1 MLKTIEIAKDVTYL
15 GLLIKSHEDCSQEIK
30 RGLRLGRSAM
40 EELGKI
46 SSTSLYSQ
54 LLCTDAKAGQ

>member
-46 SSTSLYSQ
+46 SSTSSYSQ